1 MLTPANTPAAIP
13 PTSIPRPAVT
23 PREFADVIDVSISGK
38 PGDYRFSV
46 TVSSPDTGCAQ
57 YADWWE
63 VVSADGRLVYRRVLL
78 HSHSGEQPFTRS
90 GGPVDVQADEVV
102 IVRGH
107 MNGTGYGGSGLKG
120 SVSSDFA
127 ITDIAGDF
135 GADLAQ
141 QDPLPTGCAF

>member
-1 MLTPANTPAAIP
+1 M
-13 PTSIPRPAVT
+13 T

>member
-38 PGDYRFSV
+38 PGDCRFSV

-63 VVSADGRLVYRRVLL
+63 VLGEDGPLLYRRVLL
-78 HSHSGEQPFTRS
+78 HSHVSEQPFTRS
-90 GGPVDVQADEVV
+90 LSGVAIPKG
-102 IVRGH
+102 IVKVRLMARDKVH
-107 MNGTGYGGSGLKG
+107 GYGGAEMM
-120 SVSSDFA
+120 V
-127 ITDIAGDF
+127 
-135 GADLAQ
+135 DL
-141 QDPLPTGCAF
+141 PR